1 MINYIIQVILFQVLF
16 LAVYDLF
23 LSKET
28 FFNKNRWYLLGT
40 AIVSFL
46 IPFIKIPSFQKV
58 VPQEISILLPEI
70 MLSPQK
76 VIESTTMYQS
86 TSINYIQ
93 ILFWLGCAVFFVLFL
108 FKLEKIIRLILK
120 HEIVKKTTYKL
131 VLLPKKS
138 SAFSFFKFIF
148 LGKDIAENKK
158 EKIIQHELVHSSQNH
173 TADLLFFEF
182 LKIVMWFN
190 PMIWMYQNR
199 ITLVHEYI
207 SDEIVTKETTKENY
221 INNILS
227 DLFQVENISFINQ
240 FYKHSLIKKRI
251 IMMTKRKSNQ
261 TKQLRYL
268 LLVPVLASMLFY
280 TACTDEVQNTED
292 AVAKK
297 EVMKVYFG
305 EKNIKSGLTEESYF
319 DLYVGELPSTKELTY
334 NDLELYEKD
343 EYDKFNDKAKG
354 NKSRFSNPKIYEG
367 LDSKKKMLV
376 FDLDK
381 IRDANV
387 TGGVTEIQEVDSKG
401 EISED
406 VPFSIIETPPTFPG
420 CPEGD
425 KDCFNKKM
433 REFVRDN
440 FDASLG
446 KSLGLSSGKKKIYV
460 QFKIDKDGF
469 IADVNARAPHPDL
482 KAEAVNMIDKLPK
495 MKPGIQRGNK
505 VRVGYT
511 LPITFM
517 IE

>member
-46 IPFIKIPSFQKV
+46 IPFIKIPSFQKA
-58 VPQEISILLPEI
+58 VPLEYSVLLPEV

-120 HEIVKKTTYKL
+120 HEIVKKATYKL

-268 LLVPVLASMLFY
+268 LLVPVLVSMLFY
-280 TACTDEVQNTED
+280 TACTNNEQEELQESKLEKQKLYSYKADSP
-292 AVAKK
+292 K
-297 EVMKVYFG
+297 VMSK
-305 EKNIKSGLTEESYF
+305 ESYF
-319 DLYVGELPSTKELTY
+319 DVYFTFDLSNKKELSIS
-334 NDLELYEKD
+334 DLTENEKK
-343 EYDKFNDKAKG
+343 EYLDLMDKFSNTNINLKLIEGEGNRKMIAVLPPDK
-354 NKSRFSNPKIYEG
+354 NNRIT
-367 LDSKKKMLV
+367 SKV
-376 FDLDK
+376 
-381 IRDANV
+381 
-387 TGGVTEIQEVDSKG
+387 EIQELDENGKV
-401 EISED
+401 IED

-425 KDCFNKKM
+425 KDCFNKNM

-446 KSLGLSSGKKKIYV
+446 KSLGLSPGKKKIYV
-460 QFKIDKDGF
+460 QFKIDKDGS

-495 MKPGIQRGNK
+495 MKPGIQRGKK